1 MNKLRCPQCGL
12 SHIKRNGLTHYGKQN
27 YWRQDCDRRFVEDS
41 QRIGIDSGT
50 FRSDALGWHF
60 RYRQVLDEAV
70 TCVINSYTGSVY
82 RGCGDPD
89 RALRLTKR
97 NGAFMSRIC
106 SRNTFV
112 NSLTEL
118 ESYWPLGLK
127 VKLKTLSVATGT
139 PSRIAGL

>member
-1 MNKLRCPQCGL
+1 MLIRFAPEPIELIEETESENEWLCL
-12 SHIKRNGLTHYGKQN
+12 SLNRVARIQ
-27 YWRQDCDRRFVEDS
+27 RRITEE
-41 QRIGIDSGT
+41 
-50 FRSDALGWHF
+50 
-60 RYRQVLDEAV
+60 VLDEAI

-89 RALRLTKR
+89 RALRLTRR
-97 NGAFMSRIC
+97 NGTFMSRIC